1 MLSVGLPPGLLG
13 PGGPSDLPLLR
24 AADVRFIDR
33 KVTVHLTG
41 DTLVAFDNR
50 REIARHA
57 RLADCGLEHLV
68 LEHLVL
74 DRYLEV
80 LLRKP
85 RALDRSEALH
95 QARAE
100 DTFTA
105 EHGAF

>member
-24 AADVRFIDR
+24 AADVRFIER

-41 DTLVAFDNR
+41 DMLVAFDNR
-50 REIARHA
+50 CEIARHA
-57 RLADCGLEHLV
+57 RLAGCG

-80 LLRKP
+80 LLRKS

-100 DTFTA
+100 GTFTA

>member
-1 MLSVGLPPGLLG
+1 M
-13 PGGPSDLPLLR
+13 
-24 AADVRFIDR
+24 
-33 KVTVHLTG
+33 
-41 DTLVAFDNR
+41 LVAFDNR

-57 RLADCGLEHLV
+57 RLADCGLEHRVLEHLL

-100 DTFTA
+100 GTFTA